1 MQATLCVCQAL
12 FMMAQ
17 YPKIGWEPIYM
28 PLCEAA
34 NYGLGWAAIHKFNAA
49 SRAGRPRD
57 FEEQDKADPRCPWRI
72 QKQTVF
78 NLKAVMVCDC
88 HCLPVRGAHT

>member
-1 MQATLCVCQAL
+1 MVDDRSRVATAGKTWHKVLTVGYESMQATLCVCQAL

-34 NYGLGWAAIHKFNAA
+34 NYGLGWAGYSTFILAD
-49 SRAGRPRD
+49 GRY
-57 FEEQDKADPRCPWRI
+57 
-72 QKQTVF
+72 
-78 NLKAVMVCDC
+78 
-88 HCLPVRGAHT
+88 

>member
-34 NYGLGWAAIHKFNAA
+34 NYGLGWAGYSTFILAD
-49 SRAGRPRD
+49 GRY
-57 FEEQDKADPRCPWRI
+57 
-72 QKQTVF
+72 
-78 NLKAVMVCDC
+78 
-88 HCLPVRGAHT
+88 